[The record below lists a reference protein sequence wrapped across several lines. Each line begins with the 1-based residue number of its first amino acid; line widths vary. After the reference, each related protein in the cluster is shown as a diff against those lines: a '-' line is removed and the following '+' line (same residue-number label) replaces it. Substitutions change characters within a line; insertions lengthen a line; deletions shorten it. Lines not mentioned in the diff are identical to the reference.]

1 MHTLEYF
8 FYIHNKMNIFKES
21 LCPYG
26 ANDNG
31 TCLDAQY
38 AKATGN
44 QVNFK
49 NDLFNMTEPYE
60 ASGNI
65 YLTYNLWDVSTWDSW
80 RYVSGNT
87 SKKDEKKDDKTDDNS
102 LLFMGLGVA
111 GLGAAVIVVMAVR
124 K

>member
-1 MHTLEYF
+1 M
-8 FYIHNKMNIFKES
+8 FKES

-31 TCLDAQY
+31 TCLDSQY

-49 NDLFNMTEPYE
+49 NDLFNSTEPYE

-65 YLTYNLWDVSTWDSW
+65 YLTYNLWDVSTWDAY
-80 RYVSGNT
+80 RYLYDSAHYKPAT
-87 SKKDEKKDDKTDDNS
+87 EKKEEKMDDNS

-111 GLGAAVIVVMAVR
+111 GIGAAVIVVMAVR